1 MLRLLI
7 FTNLP
12 DALLVLP
19 NLIANLPDA
28 LLVLP
33 NLIASIFNKA

>member
-19 NLIANLPDA
+19 NLIA
-28 LLVLP
+28 
-33 NLIASIFNKA
+33 SIFNKA

>member
-1 MLRLLI
+1 MLGLLI
-7 FTNLP
+7 LT
-12 DALLVLP
+12 
-19 NLIANLPDA
+19 NLPDA